1 MNETSS
7 PKRATYDKIGPD
19 CQAGICKIPVTTTL
33 QRAGASAWTASP
45 YLLGSV
51 SAPYTAA
58 WLLYSSV

>member
-1 MNETSS
+1 MNEKSS
-7 PKRATYDKIGPD
+7 SEGSIYDKIGPD

-33 QRAGASAWTASP
+33 QRAGAFAWTASP
-45 YLLGSV
+45 YLLGSI